1 MKTVITK
8 KMFET
13 VEIMPEELLN
23 RNGKPYRSK
32 CVIKVNTDYY
42 RVAHSYREI
51 EGLIRPFEIKGF
63 GG

>member
-1 MKTVITK
+1 
-8 KMFET
+8 MFET